1 MLKISYSEL
10 KDQIQSIV
18 DVTKIIHIMKKTV
31 KETCAYERPT
41 TEILIIKNE
50 NPILGGSGD
59 NWNDDNPED

>member
-1 MLKISYSEL
+1 
-10 KDQIQSIV
+10 
-18 DVTKIIHIMKKTV
+18 MKKTV